1 MHEVSTNDAGE
12 LMLKVSKKLPDKRLF
27 RRLDSI
33 ASVNDAVENDAL
45 YHNLCWASIKQ
56 KAPNKRGKIED

>member
-33 ASVNDAVENDAL
+33 ASVNDAVENDV
-45 YHNLCWASIKQ
+45 
-56 KAPNKRGKIED
+56 

>member
-1 MHEVSTNDAGE
+1 MHEVSANDAGE

-33 ASVNDAVENDAL
+33 ASVNDAVENDVL
-45 YHNLCWASIKQ
+45 YHNLCCASIKQ
-56 KAPNKRGKIED
+56 KAPNKREKIED